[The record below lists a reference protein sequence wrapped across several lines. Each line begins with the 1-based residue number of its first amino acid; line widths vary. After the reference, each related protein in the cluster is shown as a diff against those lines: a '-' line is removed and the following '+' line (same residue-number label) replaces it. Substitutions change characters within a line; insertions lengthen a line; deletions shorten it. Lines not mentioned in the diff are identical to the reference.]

1 MSGVKP
7 KTRTAT
13 PPATTLEGVNP
24 KRLTIV
30 EYPAA
35 VLRKKAVPVEKITP
49 DLAAVAERMF
59 ALMREQKGVGLAAP
73 QVGLSV
79 RMFVC
84 NPTGEPQH
92 DLVCVNPK
100 FLELVGAEE
109 GPEGC
114 LSLPDVSVTMRR
126 ATKVIME
133 ALDARGKAY
142 RVEGKD
148 LCARVWQHE
157 VDHLNGKLI
166 IDTMSD
172 TDAIANRRAIKA
184 LDDKARDNKAR
195 AAKKR

>member
-7 KTRTAT
+7 KARSSA
-13 PPATTLEGVNP
+13 PPSTTLEGVNP

-30 EYPAA
+30 EYPAT
-35 VLRKKAVPVEKITP
+35 VLRKKAVPIEKITP
-49 DLAAVAERMF
+49 EVAAVAERMF
-59 ALMREQKGVGLAAP
+59 ELMREQKGVGLAAP
-73 QVGLSV
+73 QVGLSL
-79 RMFVC
+79 RLFVC

-100 FLELVGAEE
+100 FLELDGAED

-114 LSLPDVSVTMRR
+114 LSLPEVSVTMRR
-126 ATKVIME
+126 ATKAVME
-133 ALDARGKAY
+133 AFDSMGKAY
-142 RVEGKD
+142 RVDGKD

-157 VDHLNGKLI
+157 MDHLDGKLI
-166 IDTMSD
+166 IDRMSD

-184 LDDKARDNKAR
+184 LDDKVR